1 MSLGYRILESVG
13 GNSIVDVYGLGHLGW
28 TESCYQKRRF
38 PVQGRGD
45 KVSVS
50 YDEVKEF
57 GDEEP

>member
-1 MSLGYRILESVG
+1 M
-13 GNSIVDVYGLGHLGW
+13 DVYGLGHLGW

-50 YDEVKEF
+50 YDEVKDF
-57 GDEEP
+57 GDEEPWYD